1 MGSVYSGFLSRSF
14 SLCRLGCPPRTAS
27 SSWPREGRRY
37 RAGLLL
43 GKRRLGVTERA
54 AAEPFTSRLRLTGK
68 ASAQRPT
75 RADCCGTYTVPSRQN
90 PVPSQ
95 PQVID
100 LFGSPGRI
108 RTSDQPVNSR
118 SASLPTLDLK
128 LDAISVARGN
138 QSRGSAGRRALALSR
153 HPRSG
158 LAALRVPAASH
169 VKISSRLPA
178 VSFSWSDEPVALPPG
193 SRQTCDQTV
202 ANRVAWRSYNPNDC
216 ALGIGGAT
224 WYRPG

>member
-1 MGSVYSGFLSRSF
+1 VVHGVGLFWFLVAELLTLPLGLSPTNCIKQLAAGGPEVSCWPLAGKEKARCNGKSCRRTFHVQAEAKGKSF
-14 SLCRLGCPPRTAS
+14 GTTA
-27 SSWPREGRRY
+27 Y
-37 RAGLLL
+37 A
-43 GKRRLGVTERA
+43 RRL
-54 AAEPFTSRLRLTGK
+54 LRYL
-68 ASAQRPT
+68 
-75 RADCCGTYTVPSRQN
+75 TVPSRQN

-128 LDAISVARGN
+128 LDAISAARGN
-138 QSRGSAGRRALALSR
+138 ESRGSSGRRAGSR
-153 HPRSG
+153 CHVTRRSG
-158 LAALRVPAASH
+158 SAALRVPAASH

-178 VSFSWSDEPVALPPG
+178 VSFSWSGEPVTLPTG
-193 SRQTCDQTV
+193 SP
-202 ANRVAWRSYNPNDC
+202 AAASYNPNDC
-216 ALGIGGAT
+216 ALGISGAT